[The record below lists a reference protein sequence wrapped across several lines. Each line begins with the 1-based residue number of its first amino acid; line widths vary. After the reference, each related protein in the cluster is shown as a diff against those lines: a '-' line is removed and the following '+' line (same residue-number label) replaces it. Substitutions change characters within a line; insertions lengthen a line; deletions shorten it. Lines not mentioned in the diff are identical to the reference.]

1 MLSQVFFTGIVSP
14 SLKSVEVTVNVA
26 TELVLEELLE
36 ELLDDD
42 PYEEDEDPVEL
53 VSEEYPLDE
62 LLPPPQE
69 AARTKIDIN
78 SNFFIMFSF

>member
-14 SLKSVEVTVNVA
+14 SLKSLEVTVNVA
-26 TELVLEELLE
+26 TVIVLEELLE

-53 VSEEYPLDE
+53 DSAEDPLEE

-69 AARTKIDIN
+69 TARTKTQKN
-78 SNFFIMFSF
+78 SKT